1 MEIIF
6 GNWKYIFKNL
16 WYVLPFA
23 ALPAVLLAFSLDYDA
38 IGHVTHAFY
47 TGGLHDMGFFHL
59 FRAFSV
65 VRVDHWWSALVSVLT
80 LVFCCVMFTLM
91 LIFVEKHMRIG
102 KRTLSGLKRQFN
114 WLILPVFCMAI
125 FYLAVYEL
133 FSLVVSALLFVVC
146 RLPSTPFLYI
156 LFLAVI
162 AVFAFLLLYVI
173 ALMYLFLPCKQV
185 TGFRTY
191 DAFFYSYRLM
201 AGVRGKLL
209 LSLFISIAGSFLI
222 LTSASLLPVSAFVI
236 ITFLLSA
243 FLFMSFGVRMET
255 VYFKTDK
262 LDREDKLKSYRELL
276 ML

>member
-1 MEIIF
+1 MDIVF

-23 ALPAVLLAFSLDYDA
+23 VLPSVLLAFSLDYDA
-38 IGHVTHAFY
+38 INHVTYAFY
-47 TGGLHDMGFFHL
+47 TGGLHDIGFFYL

-65 VRVDHWWSALVSVLT
+65 VRVDNVWSTPVSIVT
-80 LVFCCVMFTLM
+80 IFVSCVMFTLM

-102 KRTLSGLKRQFN
+102 KRTLSGLKRQFT
-114 WLILPVFCMAI
+114 WLILPVFCMTV
-125 FYLAVYEL
+125 FYLALYEA
-133 FSLVVSALLFVVC
+133 FAVIVSALLFVVC
-146 RLPSTPFLYI
+146 RLPSTAFSYL

-162 AVFAFLLLYVI
+162 AVFAFLLLYVV

-201 AGVRGKLL
+201 TGVRGRLL
-209 LSLFISIAGSFLI
+209 LSLFISIAGSFFVLS
-222 LTSASLLPVSAFVI
+222 SASLLHVSVFI
-236 ITFLLSA
+236 IIAFLLCTV
-243 FLFMSFGVRMET
+243 LFMSFGVRMET

-262 LDREDKLKSYRELL
+262 LDREDQLKSYRELSL
-276 ML
+276 